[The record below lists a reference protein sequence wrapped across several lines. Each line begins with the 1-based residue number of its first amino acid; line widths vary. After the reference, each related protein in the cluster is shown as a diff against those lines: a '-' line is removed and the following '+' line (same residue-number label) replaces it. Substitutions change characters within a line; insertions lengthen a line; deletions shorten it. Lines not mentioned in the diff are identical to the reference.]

1 MVLYQILT
9 CQCLFLLQNNN
20 MQTILVL
27 HNILR
32 WAILLFGLWTI
43 MNALSGVMSKRPY
56 SLNDNRSNLLFMIGC
71 DVQLLLGLILYFSNA
86 WFDKLKSGM
95 GPVMKNT
102 TDRFFTV
109 EHALMM
115 IIAWV
120 LVHVGRTSVK
130 KASTDAAKHR
140 KILLFFGLALL
151 LILAAIP
158 WPFRTEI
165 AKPLF
170 RWFN

>member
-1 MVLYQILT
+1 
-9 CQCLFLLQNNN
+9 

-32 WAILLFGLWTI
+32 WAILLFGLWTLL
-43 MNALSGVMSKRPY
+43 NAISGVMSKRPY
-56 SLNDNRSNLLFMIGC
+56 SSNDNRSNLFFMIGC
-71 DVQLLLGLILYFSNA
+71 DIQLLLGLVLYFSNS
-86 WFDKLKSGM
+86 WFDKLKGGM
-95 GPVMKNT
+95 GPVMKNGL
-102 TDRFFTV
+102 DRFFTV
-109 EHALMM
+109 EHSLMM
-115 IIAWV
+115 IIAWI

-130 KASTDAAKHR
+130 RASTDAAKHR
-140 KILLFFGLALL
+140 KMLLFFGLALL

-165 AKPLF
+165 ARPLL